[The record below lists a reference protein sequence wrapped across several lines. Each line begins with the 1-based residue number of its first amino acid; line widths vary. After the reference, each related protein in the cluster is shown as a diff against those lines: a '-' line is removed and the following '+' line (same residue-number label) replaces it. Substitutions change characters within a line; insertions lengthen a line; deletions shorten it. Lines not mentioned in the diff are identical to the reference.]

1 MKKMIATVICVS
13 LLAQWGAMAADY
25 KTSTPEL
32 IKKGKAAY
40 TTNCMTCH
48 GEKGD
53 GQGPAGVALKPAPRN
68 FAKDPFKKGDKTE
81 QIVETITKGLPGT
94 TMVPYGHLP
103 EADRWAI
110 AHYIQTFRPA
120 KK

>member
-1 MKKMIATVICVS
+1 MKKIMVTVVCLS
-13 LLAQWGAMAADY
+13 LLAQMAVMAADY
-25 KTSTPEL
+25 KTSTPDL

-53 GQGPAGVALKPAPRN
+53 GKGPAGVALKPAPRN